1 VPDVSGIP
9 ALDVLV
15 GLFFLYFLLSIV
27 CSAVQESIAQVF
39 NLRADTLEQGVRNLL
54 GDEGLTERFFRNP
67 RVKALSKPPGVLR
80 RASGPSYIPSRVF
93 ALTLLDSLFPPGE
106 DEGRDLFALARARL
120 EEDDVPGRVKTLL
133 RDALEHAGEER
144 DRFRGELERSFD
156 QAMDRVSGWYKRRAQ
171 LILFV
176 VALVTVG
183 FMNADTFSIAQR
195 LWKDDAL
202 RAAVAAQTA
211 STTSAASQNCAG
223 TSAEDSPQKRAA
235 KCVDDVEQ
243 LGLPLGW
250 TSVTSPHGWGIL
262 GKIGGLLVTAFAL
275 SLGAPFWFDLL
286 GKFMVVRSTV
296 KPTEKSPDEVSKD
309 GGTGGSPVVPDEEK
323 EDK

>member
-1 VPDVSGIP
+1 MA

-27 CSAVQESIAQVF
+27 CSAVQETVAQLF
-39 NLRADTLEQGVRNLL
+39 SLRARTLEDGVRNLL
-54 GDEGLTERFFRNP
+54 GDEGMTDRIFRHP
-67 RVKALSKPPGVLR
+67 RMKALSKPRGLLR

-106 DEGRDLFALARARL
+106 GEGRDVFALAREKL
-120 EEDDVPGRVKTLL
+120 DDPDIPGRVKTLL
-133 RDALEHAGEER
+133 RDALEHSGERR
-144 DRFRGELERSFD
+144 DLLRAELERSFD

-171 LILFV
+171 LFLFAI
-176 VALVTVG
+176 ALVTVAA
-183 FMNADTFSIAQR
+183 MNADTFTVAQR

-202 RAAVAAQTA
+202 RAAVVAQAAE
-211 STTSAASQNCAG
+211 TSSVG
-223 TSAEDSPQKRAA
+223 TETCPGVTSEDSPQERAA
-235 KCVDDVEQ
+235 KCVDDVDQ

-250 TSVTSPHGWGIL
+250 TSGSSPHGWGIP

-286 GKFMVVRSTV
+286 
-296 KPTEKSPDEVSKD
+296 SKIARLRASGPPGPPGD
-309 GGTGGSPVVPDEEK
+309 QREADRPLPPPSER
-323 EDK
+323 